1 MPARALHNN
10 PELSGQQNGETDYPG
25 PSHHGLIDCGAVPSA
40 DVRLLS
46 VVIPCYNEADGLSE
60 LHRRV
65 TGACRSIVGD
75 GFEIILVNDG
85 SRDESWPRMQSLAA
99 SDPQLVCV
107 DLSRNHGHQL
117 ALTAGLTFAQG
128 SHILILDADLQDP
141 PELLGPMLQRMGEGF
156 DIVYGQRRAR
166 AGETWFKRA
175 SASLF
180 YRAIGHLSDVDIP
193 RDTGDFRLMSRRALD
208 RLLAMPENFRFI
220 RGMVSWIGYRQ
231 SPLLFD
237 RDARYA
243 GETQY
248 PLRRM
253 IKFAID
259 AVTSFSIAPL
269 RLASHLGLVA
279 ALGALVMIGFLILAW
294 ASGDTVPGWTS
305 LAALVL
311 FMGSIQLVMLG
322 VIGEYLGRMYLE
334 SKRRP
339 LFTVQAILSSE
350 ADEAC
355 DSGSPARVLQREVH
369 ERLTGRSESDG

>member
-1 MPARALHNN
+1 MPEAAQKPHLGRTPSRPTAAAIPSDDMALR
-10 PELSGQQNGETDYPG
+10 LG
-25 PSHHGLIDCGAVPSA
+25 CGDAPSA
-40 DVRLLS
+40 HVRLLS
-46 VVIPCYNEADGLSE
+46 VVIPCYNEVEGLAE

-65 TGACRSIVGD
+65 TAVCRAAVG
-75 GFEIILVNDG
+75 EAYELILVNDG
-85 SRDESWPRMQSLAA
+85 SRDASWDTMTGFARDDRRLI
-99 SDPQLVCV
+99 CV
-107 DLSRNHGHQL
+107 DLSRNHGHQI
-117 ALTAGLTFAQG
+117 ALTAGLTVARG

-141 PELLGPMLQRMGEGF
+141 PELFAAMLDRMGEGY
-156 DIVYGQRRAR
+156 DVVYGQRRVR
-166 AGETWFKRA
+166 AGESWFKRA

-180 YRAIGHLSDVDIP
+180 YRLIDAMSDIAIP

-231 SPLLFD
+231 SAFLFD
-237 RDARYA
+237 REARFA
-243 GETQY
+243 GETNY

-269 RLASHLGLVA
+269 RLASHLGMVA
-279 ALGALVMIGFLILAW
+279 AVCSIAVIGFLIVAW

-305 LAALVL
+305 LAALIL
-311 FMGSIQLVMLG
+311 FIGGIQLFMLG

-339 LFTVQAILSSE
+339 LFTVQAIVT
-350 ADEAC
+350 APDEAAE
-355 DSGSPARVLQREVH
+355 GEGPARELQRSVQAHFGVGETPH
-369 ERLTGRSESDG
+369 E

>member
-1 MPARALHNN
+1 MPNTAKKRRADRD
-10 PELSGQQNGETDYPG
+10 PSLSGAPVEAG
-25 PSHHGLIDCGAVPSA
+25 PESGVAIDCGEMPSA

-46 VVIPCYNEADGLSE
+46 VVVPCYNEEEGLAE

-65 TGACRSIVGD
+65 SSVCRAVVGD
-75 GFEIILVNDG
+75 AYEFVLVNDG
-85 SRDESWPRMQSLAA
+85 SRDASWTLMAELARKDPRM
-99 SDPQLVCV
+99 VCV

-117 ALTAGLTFAQG
+117 ALTAGLTVARG

-141 PELLGPMLQRMGEGF
+141 PELLAGMLDRMGEGY
-156 DIVYGQRRAR
+156 DVVYGQRRSR
-166 AGETWFKRA
+166 AGESWFKRT

-180 YRAIGHLSDVDIP
+180 YRVVDAMSDVSIP

-208 RLLAMPENFRFI
+208 GLLAMPENFRFI

-231 SPLLFD
+231 SAFLFD
-237 RDARYA
+237 RDARFA
-243 GETQY
+243 GETHY

-253 IKFAID
+253 IKFAVD

-269 RLASHLGLVA
+269 RLASHLGMLVA
-279 ALGALVMIGFLILAW
+279 VGAIATIGFLIFAW

-311 FMGSIQLVMLG
+311 FVGGIQMFMLG

-339 LFTVQAILSSE
+339 LFTIQSIV
-350 ADEAC
+350 
-355 DSGSPARVLQREVH
+355 SGFAHGTASVEGPARELQRSV
-369 ERLTGRSESDG
+369 RDRMGVESDHHG